1 MAGLLFNIPKRKEVD
16 PYSIIKKTQEYVP
29 PKINIRGTS
38 LADRIKTI
46 EDNIIEH
53 PHLLLNSDKKFVEY
67 MDKAL
72 KSTYCALDCETH
84 GLEFNQQKKIV
95 GLCIMGDG
103 LEPAYVP
110 VGHIDNIT
118 EELETEQVTM
128 ECLKTQLLRLFRSSV
143 KLIYHNYYYDAVVLY
158 FVCGIIPPIYFDTYP
173 CSCLLNENE
182 SHSLKDLYKKYILEK
197 EGEVDK
203 FSELF
208 DGIPFCNIPSHI
220 GANYAA
226 QDSKM
231 TMDVFKFFL
240 PFVTK
245 GTPECEEY
253 RLEKISDLLYGVE
266 IPLLPILVDMKIRGI
281 EFDFKRAK
289 ELHDK
294 YTKLRD
300 EAEEKLNSLID
311 IPVNFNSPA
320 QVATLLYD
328 HLKLPQI
335 DGRSTSAD
343 ILGKLDHPVAKAIVE
358 VKTYDKLLGTFI
370 DKLTKQAR
378 ETGGK
383 IHCNFNSNGA
393 QATGRFSSNSPN
405 LQNIP
410 SQYSDIRS
418 MFYAGDGNVMISCD
432 FSKAEIVIA
441 AETTDDDNLREAF
454 YRGLDVYSHMASLA
468 FKVPYED
475 CLEHYPDGT
484 VNKEGKKRRK
494 QSKMVLL
501 GINYGKG
508 TKATAEDLGI
518 SYEEAQKII
527 DDIHKAFPK
536 LTEGIN
542 QTEEFVKKHGYVE
555 SISGRRRRLP
565 DAQLPEYE
573 FPTKDKYE
581 IARLKAGI
589 RQCRSF
595 NDRMSY
601 LARNNIKNNS
611 GFIARALR
619 QSFNGRIQSE
629 NAVLIKRAMLAFGTD
644 IVAQQLDAKLI
655 LTIHDECVVICPERN
670 MERVRELLIKHM
682 KNSAVGFKLELGC
695 DVEVERHWGYG
706 DFDKPR

>member
-38 LADRIKTI
+38 LADRIRTI
-46 EDNIIEH
+46 EENIVEH

-67 MDKAL
+67 MDKVL
-72 KSTYCALDCETH
+72 KREYCALDTETT
-84 GLEFNQQKKIV
+84 GLDFQDQKQIV

-118 EELETEQVTM
+118 EELEVNQVSV
-128 ECLKTQLLRLFRSSV
+128 EYLKTQLLRLFKSNV

-173 CSCLLNENE
+173 CSCMLNENE
-182 SHSLKDLYKKYILEK
+182 SHSLKDLYMKYILEK
-197 EGEVDK
+197 DGEVDK

-208 DGIPFCNIPSHI
+208 NGIPFCNIPSNI

-253 RLEKISDLLYGVE
+253 RLDKISDLLYDVE

-300 EAEEKLNSLID
+300 DAEDKLNSLID
-311 IPVNFNSPA
+311 IQVNFNSPA
-320 QVATLLYD
+320 QVASLLYD

-335 DGRSTSAD
+335 EERSTSAEV
-343 ILGKLDHPVAKAIVE
+343 LEKLDHPVAKAIVE

-370 DKLTKQAR
+370 DKLTEQAR
-378 ETGGK
+378 NTNGK
-383 IHCNFNSNGA
+383 IHCNYNSNGA
-393 QATGRFSSNSPN
+393 QSTGRLSSSNPN
-405 LQNIP
+405 LQQIP
-410 SQYSDIRS
+410 SGFSDVRN
-418 MFYAGDGNVMISCD
+418 MFYAGDGNIFI
-432 FSKAEIVIA
+432 FSDYSKQEVLLSAITA
-441 AETTDDDNLREAF
+441 DDDELLHAF
-454 YRGLDVYSHMASLA
+454 KENLDVYSHVASLA
-468 FKVPYED
+468 YKVPYED
-475 CLEHYPDGT
+475 CLEHSPDGS
-484 VNKEGKKRRK
+484 VNKEGKQRRK
-494 QSKMVLL
+494 NCKAIVLGL
-501 GINYGKG
+501 LYGKG
-508 TKATAEDLGI
+508 TKAISEDLGI
-518 SYEEAQKII
+518 TYDEAQAIV
-527 DDIHKAFPK
+527 DDIFTAFPK
-536 LTEGIN
+536 LAQEIKK
-542 QTEEFVKKHGYVE
+542 TEEQVKKYGMVE

-581 IARLKAGI
+581 VARLKAGI

-595 NDRMSY
+595 NDKMSY

-611 GFIARALR
+611 GFIARAVR
-619 QSFNGRIQSE
+619 QAFNGRIQSE
-629 NAVLIKRAMLAFGTD
+629 AAVVTKRALINIANNKRLQELG
-644 IVAQQLDAKLI
+644 AKLV
-655 LTIHDECVVICPERN
+655 LTIHDENGLICKIED
-670 MERVRELLIKHM
+670 REEVAKIM
-682 KNSAVGFKLELGC
+682 VDCMVSAGIGFKVPLTC
-695 DVEVERHWGYG
+695 DVEFNVNWGEEYVN
-706 DFDKPR
+706 

>member
-16 PYSIIKKTQEYVP
+16 PYSIIKKTQEYAP

-46 EDNIIEH
+46 EENIIEH

-72 KSTYCALDCETH
+72 KCEYCALDTETH

-118 EELETEQVTM
+118 EELETKQVTM

-158 FVCGIIPPIYFDTYP
+158 FVCVIIPPIYQDTLIISHY
-173 CSCLLNENE
+173 LNENE
-182 SHSLKDLYKKYILEK
+182 SHSLKDLYMKYILEK
-197 EGEVDK
+197 DGEVDK

-208 DGIPFCNIPSHI
+208 NGIPFCNIPSHI

-240 PFVTK
+240 PFITK

-253 RLEKISDLLYGVE
+253 RLEKISDLLYDVE

-370 DKLTKQAR
+370 DKLTTQAI

-383 IHCNFNSNGA
+383 IHCNFNPCGTN
-393 QATGRFSSNSPN
+393 TGRFSSNNPN

-410 SQYSDIRS
+410 SQYGDIRNL
-418 MFYAGDGNVMISCD
+418 FTAGDGNVFLSCD
-432 FSKAEIVIA
+432 YSKQEIVVA
-441 AETTDDDNLREAF
+441 CVTADEDNLREAF
-454 YRGLDVYSHMASLA
+454 HKNLDIYSHVASLA
-468 FKVPYED
+468 FKKPYEE
-475 CLEHYPDGT
+475 CLEHNPDGS
-484 VNKEGKKRRK
+484 VNKEGKKMRK
-494 QSKMVLL
+494 MAKAVTL
-501 GINYGKG
+501 GIMYGKG
-508 TKATAEDLGI
+508 TKATGEDLGI
-518 SYEEAQKII
+518 SYDEAQSII
-527 DDIHKAFPK
+527 DDVFTAFPK
-536 LTEGIN
+536 LAQEIKK
-542 QTEEFVKKHGYVE
+542 TEEYVKKYGMVE
-555 SISGRRRRLP
+555 SMSGVRRRLP

-581 IARLKAGI
+581 IARLKSGI

-595 NDRMSY
+595 NDKMSY

-619 QSFNGRIQSE
+619 QSYNSRIQGESS
-629 NAVLIKRAMLAFGTD
+629 VMCKIAMVKIGHNKELKNLGCK
-644 IVAQQLDAKLI
+644 II
-655 LTIHDECVVICPERN
+655 LTIHDELLVSCPEENSDKVAELVVKN
-670 MERVRELLIKHM
+670 MIEAGGKCSEILK
-682 KNSAVGFKLELGC
+682 C
-695 DVEVERHWGYG
+695 DVEVMKNWG
-706 DFDKPR
+706 

>member
-53 PHLLLNSDKKFVEY
+53 PHMLLNSDKKFVEY

-72 KSTYCALDCETH
+72 KCKYVALDTETH

-118 EELETEQVTM
+118 EELETKQVTM
-128 ECLKTQLLRLFRSSV
+128 EYLKTQLLRLFRSSV

-158 FVCGIIPPIYFDTYP
+158 FVCGVIPPIYQDTLIISHY
-173 CSCLLNENE
+173 LNENE
-182 SHSLKDLYKKYILEK
+182 SHSLKDLYMKYILEK
-197 EGEVDK
+197 DGEVDK

-208 DGIPFCNIPSHI
+208 NGIPFCNIPSHI

-300 EAEEKLNSLID
+300 DAEAKLNSLID
-311 IPVNFNSPA
+311 IQVNFNSPA
-320 QVATLLYD
+320 QVASLLYD

-335 DGRSTSAD
+335 EERSTSAEV
-343 ILGKLDHPVAKAIVE
+343 LEKLDHPVAKAIVE

-370 DKLTKQAR
+370 DKMTKEAR
-378 ETGGK
+378 ENGGK
-383 IHCNFNSNGA
+383 IHCNFNSCGTN
-393 QATGRFSSNSPN
+393 TGRFSSNNPN

-410 SQYSDIRS
+410 SQHGEIRNL
-418 MFYAGDGNVMISCD
+418 FYAGDGNVFLSCD
-432 FSKAEIVIA
+432 YSKQEIVVACITA
-441 AETTDDDNLREAF
+441 GEDNLREAF
-454 YRGLDVYSHMASLA
+454 HKNLDIYSHVASLA
-468 FKVPYED
+468 FKKPYEE
-475 CLEHYPDGT
+475 CLEHNPDGS
-484 VNKEGKKRRK
+484 VNKEGKKMRK
-494 QSKMVLL
+494 MAKAVTL
-501 GINYGKG
+501 GIMYGKG

-518 SYEEAQKII
+518 TYDEAQSII
-527 DDIHKAFPK
+527 DDVFTAFPK
-536 LTEGIN
+536 LAEEIKK
-542 QTEEFVKKHGYVE
+542 TEEQVKKYGMVE

-595 NDRMSY
+595 NGKMSY

-619 QSFNGRIQSE
+619 QSYNSRIQGESSVMCKISMVKIGYNKE
-629 NAVLIKRAMLAFGTD
+629 LKNLGCKI
-644 IVAQQLDAKLI
+644 I
-655 LTIHDECVVICPERN
+655 LTIHDELLVSCPKENSDKVAELVVKN
-670 MERVRELLIKHM
+670 MIEAGGKCSEILK
-682 KNSAVGFKLELGC
+682 C
-695 DVEVERHWGYG
+695 DVEVMENWG
-706 DFDKPR
+706 

>member
-38 LADRIKTI
+38 LADRIRTI
-46 EDNIIEH
+46 EENIIEH

-72 KSTYCALDCETH
+72 KREYCALDTETT
-84 GLEFNQQKKIV
+84 GLDFQDQKQIV

-118 EELETEQVTM
+118 EELEVNQVSV
-128 ECLKTQLLRLFRSSV
+128 EYLKTQLLRLFKSNV

-182 SHSLKDLYKKYILEK
+182 SHSLKDLYMKYILEK
-197 EGEVDK
+197 DGEVDK

-208 DGIPFCNIPSHI
+208 NGIPFCNIPSHI

-253 RLEKISDLLYGVE
+253 RLEKISDLLYDVE

-300 EAEEKLNSLID
+300 DAEDKLNSLTD
-311 IPVNFNSPA
+311 IQVNFNSPA
-320 QVATLLYD
+320 QVASLLYD

-335 DGRSTSAD
+335 EERSTSAEV
-343 ILGKLDHPVAKAIVE
+343 LEKLDHPVAKAIVE

-370 DKLTKQAR
+370 DKLTEQAR
-378 ETGGK
+378 NTNGK
-383 IHCNFNSNGA
+383 IHCNYNSNGA
-393 QATGRFSSNSPN
+393 QSTGRLSSSNPN
-405 LQNIP
+405 LQQIP
-410 SQYSDIRS
+410 SGFSDVRN
-418 MFYAGDGNVMISCD
+418 MFYAGDGNIFI
-432 FSKAEIVIA
+432 FSDYSKQEVLLSAITA
-441 AETTDDDNLREAF
+441 DDDELLHAF
-454 YRGLDVYSHMASLA
+454 KENLDVYSHVASLA
-468 FKVPYED
+468 YKVPYED
-475 CLEHYPDGT
+475 CLEHNPDGS
-484 VNKEGKKRRK
+484 VNKEGKQRRK
-494 QSKMVLL
+494 NCKAIVLGL
-501 GINYGKG
+501 LYGKG
-508 TKATAEDLGI
+508 TKAISEDLGI
-518 SYEEAQKII
+518 TYDEAQAIV
-527 DDIHKAFPK
+527 DDIFTAFPK
-536 LTEGIN
+536 LAQEIKK
-542 QTEEFVKKHGYVE
+542 TEEQVKKYGMVE

-581 IARLKAGI
+581 IARLKSGI

-595 NDRMSY
+595 NDKMSY

-611 GFIARALR
+611 GFIARAVR
-619 QSFNGRIQSE
+619 QAFNGRIQSE
-629 NAVLIKRAMLAFGTD
+629 AAVVTKRALINIANNKRLQELG
-644 IVAQQLDAKLI
+644 AKLV
-655 LTIHDECVVICPERN
+655 LTIHDENGLICRIED
-670 MERVRELLIKHM
+670 REEVAKIM
-682 KNSAVGFKLELGC
+682 VDCMVSAGIGFKVPLTC
-695 DVEVERHWGYG
+695 DVEFNVNWGEEYVN
-706 DFDKPR
+706 

>member
-16 PYSIIKKTQEYVP
+16 SYSIIKKTQEYVP

-38 LADRIKTI
+38 LADRIRTI
-46 EDNIIEH
+46 EENIIEH

-72 KSTYCALDCETH
+72 KREYCALDTETT
-84 GLEFNQQKKIV
+84 GLDFQDQKQIV

-118 EELETEQVTM
+118 EELEVNQVSV
-128 ECLKTQLLRLFRSSV
+128 EYLKTQLLRLFKSNV

-182 SHSLKDLYKKYILEK
+182 SHSLKDLYMKYILEK
-197 EGEVDK
+197 DGEVDK

-208 DGIPFCNIPSHI
+208 NGIPFCNIPSHI

-253 RLEKISDLLYGVE
+253 RLEKISDLLYDVE

-300 EAEEKLNSLID
+300 DAEDKLNSLTD
-311 IPVNFNSPA
+311 IQVNFNSPA
-320 QVATLLYD
+320 QVASLLYD

-335 DGRSTSAD
+335 EERSTSAEVLEK
-343 ILGKLDHPVAKAIVE
+343 IDHPVAKAIVE

-370 DKLTKQAR
+370 DKLTEQAR
-378 ETGGK
+378 NTNGK
-383 IHCNFNSNGA
+383 IHCNFNPCGTN
-393 QATGRFSSNSPN
+393 TGRFSSNNPN

-410 SQYSDIRS
+410 SQYGDIRNL
-418 MFYAGDGNVMISCD
+418 FTAGDGNVFLSCD
-432 FSKAEIVIA
+432 YSKQEIVVA
-441 AETTDDDNLREAF
+441 CVTADEDNLREAF
-454 YRGLDVYSHMASLA
+454 HKNLDIYSHVASLA
-468 FKVPYED
+468 FKKPYEE
-475 CLEHYPDGT
+475 CLEHNPDGS
-484 VNKEGKKRRK
+484 VNKEGKKMRK
-494 QSKMVLL
+494 MAKAVTL
-501 GINYGKG
+501 GIMYGKG

-518 SYEEAQKII
+518 AYDEAQSII
-527 DDIHKAFPK
+527 DDVFTAFPK
-536 LTEGIN
+536 LAQEIKK
-542 QTEEFVKKHGYVE
+542 TEEQVKKYGMVE

-595 NDRMSY
+595 NDKMSY

-619 QSFNGRIQSE
+619 QSYNSRIQGESSVMCKISMVKIGYNKE
-629 NAVLIKRAMLAFGTD
+629 LKNLGCKI
-644 IVAQQLDAKLI
+644 I
-655 LTIHDECVVICPERN
+655 LTIHDELLVSCPEENSDKVAELVVKN
-670 MERVRELLIKHM
+670 MIEAGGKCSEILK
-682 KNSAVGFKLELGC
+682 C
-695 DVEVERHWGYG
+695 DVEVMKNWG
-706 DFDKPR
+706 

>member
-1 MAGLLFNIPKRKEVD
+1 MGHLFNIPTRKEQNVFE
-16 PYSIIKKTQEYVP
+16 IVKTVNTYEL

-46 EDNIIEH
+46 EENIIH
-53 PHLLLNSDKKFVEY
+53 HDHLLLNTDEMFENY
-67 MDKAL
+67 MTKTL
-72 KSTYCALDCETH
+72 KSTYCALDTETF
-84 GLEFNQQKKIV
+84 GLEFNQQKNIV
-95 GLCIMGDG
+95 GLCIMSDNQ
-103 LEPAYVP
+103 EPAYVP

-118 EELETEQVTM
+118 EELEVNQVSV
-128 ECLKTQLLRLFRSSV
+128 EYLKIQLLRLFKSNV

-182 SHSLKDLYKKYILEK
+182 SHSLKDLYMKYILEK
-197 EGEVDK
+197 DGEVDK

-208 DGIPFCNIPSHI
+208 NGIPFCNIPSHI

-253 RLEKISDLLYGVE
+253 RLEKISDLLYCVE

-300 EAEEKLNSLID
+300 DAEDKLNSLID
-311 IPVNFNSPA
+311 IQVNFNSPA
-320 QVATLLYD
+320 QVASLLYD

-335 DGRSTSAD
+335 EERSTSAEV
-343 ILGKLDHPVAKAIVE
+343 LEKLDHPVAKAIVE

-370 DKLTKQAR
+370 DKLTEQAR
-378 ETGGK
+378 NTNGK
-383 IHCNFNSNGA
+383 IHCNYNSNGA
-393 QATGRFSSNSPN
+393 QSTGRLSSSNPN
-405 LQNIP
+405 LQQIP
-410 SQYSDIRS
+410 SGFSDVRN
-418 MFYAGDGNVMISCD
+418 MFYAGDGNIFI
-432 FSKAEIVIA
+432 FSDYSKQEVLLSAITA
-441 AETTDDDNLREAF
+441 DDDELLHAF
-454 YRGLDVYSHMASLA
+454 KENLDVYSHVASLA
-468 FKVPYED
+468 YKVPYED
-475 CLEHYPDGT
+475 CLEHNPDGSI
-484 VNKEGKKRRK
+484 NKEGKQRRK
-494 QSKMVLL
+494 NCKAIVLGL
-501 GINYGKG
+501 LYGKG
-508 TKATAEDLGI
+508 TKAISEDLGI
-518 SYEEAQKII
+518 TYDEAQAIV
-527 DDIHKAFPK
+527 DDIFTAFPK
-536 LTEGIN
+536 LAQEIKK
-542 QTEEFVKKHGYVE
+542 TEEQVKKYGMVE

-581 IARLKAGI
+581 IARLKSGI

-595 NDRMSY
+595 NDKMSY

-611 GFIARALR
+611 GFIARAVR
-619 QSFNGRIQSE
+619 QAFNGRIQSE
-629 NAVLIKRAMLAFGTD
+629 AAVVTKRALINIANNKRLQELG
-644 IVAQQLDAKLI
+644 AKLV
-655 LTIHDECVVICPERN
+655 LTIHDENGLICRIED
-670 MERVRELLIKHM
+670 REEVAKIM
-682 KNSAVGFKLELGC
+682 VDCMVSAGIGFKVPLTC
-695 DVEVERHWGYG
+695 DVEFNVNWGEEYVN
-706 DFDKPR
+706 